1 MRSTT
6 LRRSL
11 RGVCVAVAGAC
22 LAGCTQ
28 QPATEQA
35 QDTHRLFYIT
45 LALATLVFVGVEGA
59 LLWAIVR
66 YRRRRGEEGEGPQ
79 WHGTNRMILLFF
91 LIGTVIVAT
100 LYPFGEITLARVQ
113 QNPQSPEVIDITGSQ
128 WQWSAFYENEGV
140 VVSGKSFV
148 RPLVM
153 EVPVDEPIHIHIVSN
168 DVMHEFFVPAF
179 YFMRNAMPGHPNDF
193 TWTPTRLGTF
203 QGQCAEY
210 CGLGHYQMRFVV
222 RVVTPTD
229 FFAWVKQERK
239 AALSINCPQTSGAS
253 VHITAHN
260 ISWDTNCIHVPE
272 GTPIQLTITN
282 NDGGIDHNF
291 AIWNGID
298 TAHQFFASGKFP
310 GVATRTETIP
320 TLEPG
325 RYYFQCNVHG
335 PAMSGVFI
343 VGNPPS
349 GQKGS

>member
-229 FFAWVKQERK
+229 FFAWVKQ
-239 AALSINCPQTSGAS
+239 
-253 VHITAHN
+253 
-260 ISWDTNCIHVPE
+260 
-272 GTPIQLTITN
+272 
-282 NDGGIDHNF
+282 
-291 AIWNGID
+291 
-298 TAHQFFASGKFP
+298 
-310 GVATRTETIP
+310 
-320 TLEPG
+320 
-325 RYYFQCNVHG
+325 
-335 PAMSGVFI
+335 
-343 VGNPPS
+343 
-349 GQKGS
+349 